1 MFQLLQQMEQLVIFL
16 EVLGYIAIALMLLQ
30 IILTIGLLAY
40 EKTHESS
47 NKSSHEPQHESSY
60 DSSIVRESQV

>member
-1 MFQLLQQMEQLVIFL
+1 MEQLVIFL

-47 NKSSHEPQHESSY
+47 HEPQHDSSY
-60 DSSIVRESQV
+60 ESSIVRESRV